1 MATILSGSLAT
12 FSDSSQQAVSTDSF
26 ALGVTGPGVGQSW
39 VNVTS
44 NRALATTYTN
54 STGRPIMVSIYNNF
68 NSSNALVL
76 TIGSTGTLDQ
86 GFNGSNG
93 APGFVAI
100 IPTGST
106 YSLPYTYWSFAGW
119 WELR

>member
-1 MATILSGSLAT
+1 MTTTLSGTTLT
-12 FSDSSQQAVSTDSF
+12 FNDGSTQTTTTNSF
-26 ALGVTGPGVGQSW
+26 APGVGQSW
-39 VNVTS
+39 TNVTS
-44 NRALATTYTN
+44 SRALATTYTN

-68 NSSNALVL
+68 SPSNALVL
-76 TIGSTGTLDQ
+76 TIGSTGTLDL
-86 GFNGSNG
+86 GFNGSYG
-93 APGFVAI
+93 APGLVAI